1 MPPKK
6 KTQAQ
11 PQQNQNGNNQLIP
24 ANDDDD
30 ARMERLK
37 AFILAVVRENAHRS
51 DTFETCVKLTA
62 VVCVAALG
70 VYVLSVMHSLA
81 QPLVDVYVE
90 EKRADGA
97 LRRDMILNSPRSII
111 PPDDDGMSTSDIAIY
126 VAKSVAVTAFLK
138 LSADGITRTF
148 STVWEKVMGTRA
160 PQQQQQQQQQQ
171 AQQAPQQQAPQQQAP
186 QQQAPQQQQYVRRS
200 GVFSSLFS

>member
-24 ANDDDD
+24 ANANDDD

-97 LRRDMILNSPRSII
+97 LRREMILNSPRNIV
-111 PPDDDGMSTSDIAIY
+111 PPDNEGMSTTDLALY
-126 VAKSVAVTAFLK
+126 VAQSVAVTAFLK
-138 LSADGITRTF
+138 LSANGITRTF

-160 PQQQQQQQQQQ
+160 PQQAPQQQQQQQ
-171 AQQAPQQQAPQQQAP
+171 APQQQSP

-200 GVFSSLFS
+200 GMFSSLFS